1 LENLTMHRSLFPL
14 ASLFTLIVV
23 APGCADRSSTGP
35 EQLDPRVLYGFESCD
50 ELLGYA
56 KGNAKDI
63 IEEYGNPWGYDEGLD
78 GGGEPVGSTGDPSGG
93 EGGDSG
99 GDAPSDGENGG
110 DEGGGGKDYSG
121 TNVQEVGVDEPDLVK
136 TDGER
141 ILALAQGKLHFV
153 DASGASPQKRGSL
166 ELGDGGWDAQ
176 MFMHEDRALLLMR
189 SYIYN
194 YEDYGGEGEPSRTVS
209 SRSRPRASTCRSTS
223 RPTPARSPAWSR
235 STSATRI
242 TCASSATC
250 TSTATW

>member
-1 LENLTMHRSLFPL
+1 MHRSLFPL

-99 GDAPSDGENGG
+99 GDPRRTARTAATKAAAARTTPAP
-110 DEGGGGKDYSG
+110 
-121 TNVQEVGVDEPDLVK
+121 TC
-136 TDGER
+136 R
-141 ILALAQGKLHFV
+141 
-153 DASGASPQKRGSL
+153 
-166 ELGDGGWDAQ
+166 
-176 MFMHEDRALLLMR
+176 R
-189 SYIYN
+189 S
-194 YEDYGGEGEPSRTVS
+194 
-209 SRSRPRASTCRSTS
+209 ASTS
-223 RPTPARSPAWSR
+223 PTW
-235 STSATRI
+235 
-242 TCASSATC
+242 
-250 TSTATW
+250 